1 MLDRWLACVARLESE
16 IPAQQFK
23 PWIKPLVFLAYDENE
38 RLLRLGVPNH
48 FKLNWVKSQFESR
61 IETIARET
69 IEPDL
74 RVRFEINR
82 SPAAGGEGGSAPVLA
97 RGAGSAG
104 AAGLRLGPGPAA
116 GINSIGN
123 TGAAASTGSADAGSE
138 SADGE
143 EAIEIIDGIATDT
156 IAPEPAPLPGPD
168 ALTRLRAELTFET
181 FVNGKANQM
190 AWSAAL
196 QVVERPGTSYNPLF
210 LYGGVGLGKTHL
222 LHAVGNA
229 ILERKPDAR
238 VRYIHAQDYFDEMV
252 RGIQR
257 KSLQDFKKK
266 YQSLDLLLIDDIQF
280 LGGKE
285 RTQEE
290 FFYTF
295 ESLLSARKQLIITCD
310 TYPKE
315 LSAFEDRLVS
325 RFGSGLIVEI
335 EPPELE
341 MRVAILLKKA
351 EQSAA
356 KLPEEVAYFVAKNLR
371 SNVRELEGAL
381 LRVIAF
387 SRFRNTAITAD
398 QAKEALKD
406 LLEQNRPPIS
416 IESIQKTVADF
427 FKIKV
432 ADMYSKRRPAHIA
445 RARQVDMYFAKELT
459 QKSFPE
465 IGESFGGRDHTTV
478 MHAVK
483 RIAELR
489 QHDQEWNRQLH
500 VLEQTLRS

>member
-1 MLDRWLACVARLESE
+1 MMDRWLACVEKLQHE

-23 PWIKPLVFLAYDENE
+23 PWIKPLVFLGYDESE

-48 FKLNWVKSQFESR
+48 FKLNWVRSQFQSQIESV
-61 IETIARET
+61 ARET
-69 IEPDL
+69 IEADL
-74 RVRFEINR
+74 RVSFEIHR
-82 SPAAGGEGGSAPVLA
+82 AQVPAAVSVPNLDALPAA
-97 RGAGSAG
+97 RGWS
-104 AAGLRLGPGPAA
+104 LPG
-116 GINSIGN
+116 
-123 TGAAASTGSADAGSE
+123 ASTADEIRGDDDDVVIE
-138 SADGE
+138 TPE
-143 EAIEIIDGIATDT
+143 ETRAPTGFPAIT
-156 IAPEPAPLPGPD
+156 APDER
-168 ALTRLRAELTFET
+168 TRLRPELTFEN
-181 FVNGKANQM
+181 FVHGKANQI

-229 ILERKPDAR
+229 IRERLPGAR

-257 KSLQDFKKK
+257 KSLYDFKQK
-266 YQSLDLLLIDDIQF
+266 YHTLDLLLVDDIQF
-280 LGGKE
+280 LGGKD

-295 ESLLSARKQLIITCD
+295 EALLTARKQLIITSD

-351 EQSAA
+351 EQSGE
-356 KLPEEVAYFVAKNLR
+356 KLPEEVAFFVAKNLR

-387 SRFRNTAITAD
+387 ARFRSKQVSAEL
-398 QAKEALKD
+398 AKEALKD
-406 LLEQNRPPIS
+406 LLELNRPPIS

-427 FKIKV
+427 LKIKV

-445 RARQVDMYFAKELT
+445 RARQIAMYFAKELT

-465 IGESFGGRDHTTV
+465 IGEAFGGRDHTTV

-500 VLEQTLRS
+500 VLEQTLRG